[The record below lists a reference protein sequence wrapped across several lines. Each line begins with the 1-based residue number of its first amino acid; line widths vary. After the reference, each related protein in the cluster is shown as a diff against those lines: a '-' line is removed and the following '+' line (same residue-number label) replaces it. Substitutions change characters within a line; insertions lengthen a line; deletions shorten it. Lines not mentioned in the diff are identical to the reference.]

1 MAIILEQNNTYS
13 IRNKF
18 DGFVD
23 HVTENGDIL
32 MIAERKL
39 DESFLIPGYTPLF
52 WFDRISFGGG
62 MLYIKENIPSKLLS
76 AEPFPVEAFFN

>member
-1 MAIILEQNNTYS
+1 MAIILEHNNIYS

-23 HVTENGDIL
+23 QVTENGDIL
-32 MIAERKL
+32 MVAERKL

-52 WFDRISFGGG
+52 
-62 MLYIKENIPSKLLS
+62 
-76 AEPFPVEAFFN
+76 

>member
-18 DGFVD
+18 HGFVD

-52 WFDRISFGGG
+52 
-62 MLYIKENIPSKLLS
+62 
-76 AEPFPVEAFFN
+76 